1 MFSMIAVIGALVTGI
16 FAIIFGINSMV
27 NGNQIAASICLIAA
41 ALAFGSIIF
50 KASSNQKNF

>member
-1 MFSMIAVIGALVTGI
+1 MLLMIAIIGALVTGI

-27 NGNQIAASICLIAA
+27 NGNQIAASINLIAA

-50 KASSNQKNF
+50 KTSSNQKKN